1 MSLLNIVTSPGYKCP
16 TCNYRCSP
24 TSVKDGKYQIKLDFY
39 KSRTCTCASVCTKSS
54 HTSLTKTLSIPSE
67 KLLWSVTIF
76 HFLMKRNSKYCQDI
90 KLSAKLISKWDS
102 FSTLKIQG
110 NFEKSFVHLLKLIG
124 LCLEHKT
131 RWNRACSSGN
141 TATLSI
147 YSLSFYVKVD
157 KSGTKTIILCSLT
170 SWARSNF
177 CCLDNKLRDSSKIK

>member
-1 MSLLNIVTSPGYKCP
+1 MYFHVCAK
-16 TCNYRCSP
+16 
-24 TSVKDGKYQIKLDFY
+24 Y
-39 KSRTCTCASVCTKSS
+39 KSHITHKNIEYSFWKI
-54 HTSLTKTLSIPSE
+54 TSECHI
-67 KLLWSVTIF
+67 IF
-76 HFLMKRNSKYCQDI
+76 HLLMKGNSKRCWDI
-90 KLSAKLISKWDS
+90 KLSAKLISKRDS

-124 LCLEHKT
+124 PCLEHKM

-177 CCLDNKLRDSSKIK
+177 RCLDNKLRDSSKIK

>member
-1 MSLLNIVTSPGYKCP
+1 MYVQNT
-16 TCNYRCSP
+16 
-24 TSVKDGKYQIKLDFY
+24 
-39 KSRTCTCASVCTKSS
+39 S

-67 KLLWSVTIF
+67 KLHWSVTIF
-76 HFLMKRNSKYCQDI
+76 HLLMKGNSKHCWDV
-90 KLSAKLISKWDS
+90 KLSAKLISKRDS

-124 LCLEHKT
+124 PCLEHKT
-131 RWNRACSSGN
+131 RWNRACSSGK